1 MRFSPPSPED
11 GHNGSQC
18 PSPSLML
25 NSEMMDRT
33 TGDKSDPLL
42 IVVKRHPSL
51 LFHQQDVN
59 IVEDLRVDLPL
70 FQAAEIW
77 GDSRPEPLDLKQP
90 SGDSSLSGQINPK
103 ESTTP
108 NLTRDLISTYDTMI
122 VPKKHRRVSRGS
134 SQSSAISL
142 NAGCSL
148 NLTRSPRRIEFPGDA
163 NYMRTGGQLILG
175 SAATTSS
182 DSTNETDIDEPM
194 PRILPKF
201 SAKTALDWK
210 EAEESSAEDE
220 NEDVITKEELD
231 IWLRSQS
238 GRDSTFEIF
247 GVSFPP
253 STKAEFKPRNLPVEH
268 PFCVL
273 ESYTYNGMSLR
284 DGVKIELRDNAFMRE
299 NDSIGDRKRPH
310 NRFMKI
316 VDIIKDTRSQTVKLR
331 GWMFWRAQYLNG
343 VLEKKRNEVCWMMH
357 VDENDCRDMKIQSME
372 TVPVDNVIRCRNIRL
387 TNQPFPKLSFREDDF
402 VLDDSEDT
410 IRNERS
416 LVCRFMYICY
426 YVSAERRETND
437 WSERSLQR
445 LRLVDCDE
453 WVGPAGE
460 PCAAEDKQL
469 RRVWRGETIPG
480 GAFPPSRQSEA
491 QERSMKMVR
500 KKTIDLPGEI
510 SKQDLEITLR
520 SSTVRDHD
528 QPIQITGVATRSDWI
543 TAGSIENYT
552 TYNCTRPKRPA
563 EADLIKPFKWHRHD
577 QLPVQIERPP
587 HTVSMVAQL
596 KRKSSVVEAAPWE
609 SLPRFTEHHNQDTR
623 PINISNTHL
632 PAPKRQYTFGDS
644 FCGAGGMSRAAHQAG
659 LHIKYAFDCNK
670 NACNT
675 YAMNF
680 PKADLHCLWA
690 HEFVQQVTDC
700 KVDIAHFSPPCQFFS
715 PAHTIAGK
723 DDEMNTA
730 SLFAIGEILQKS
742 KPRVV
747 TLEQTSG
754 IVFRERHQGYL
765 NALIQIFT
773 SHGFSIRWRLLN
785 CADYGLPQ
793 MRLRTFMIAS

>member
-1 MRFSPPSPED
+1 MRLSPPSSED
-11 GHNGSQC
+11 GHDGSQC
-18 PSPSLML
+18 RSPSLMP

-33 TGDKSDPLL
+33 SGDESDPLL
-42 IVVKRHPSL
+42 TVVKRHSSL
-51 LFHQQDVN
+51 LVHHQDVN
-59 IVEDLRVDLPL
+59 IVDGPLVDLPL
-70 FQAAEIW
+70 FQTAEIW
-77 GDSRPEPLDLKQP
+77 EDSRHDPLDLQKP
-90 SGDSSLSGQINPK
+90 SGGPSLSGQSDPK

-108 NLTRDLISTYDTMI
+108 NLTHDLISTSDKMI
-122 VPKKHRRVSRGS
+122 VPKKYRTMSRGS
-134 SQSSAISL
+134 SQSSAINL

-148 NLTRSPRRIEFPGDA
+148 KSTRSPWRIESLRDA
-163 NYMRTGGQLILG
+163 NYMQTSGQMILG
-175 SAATTSS
+175 SSITTSS

-201 SAKTALDWK
+201 SAKTALDRN
-210 EAEESSAEDE
+210 EAEESSTEDE
-220 NEDVITKEELD
+220 NEDVITKQELD
-231 IWLRSQS
+231 IWLRSQA

-247 GVSFPP
+247 GVSFSP
-253 STKAEFKPRNLPVEH
+253 STKAKVKPRNLPVEH

-273 ESYTYNGMSLR
+273 ESYTYNGTSLR
-284 DGVKIELRDNAFMRE
+284 NGMKIELRDDAFMRE
-299 NDSIGDRKRPH
+299 NDSIEGRKRHH
-310 NRFMKI
+310 NRFMRI
-316 VDIIKDTRSQTVKLR
+316 VDIIKDTRSQTVNLR
-331 GWMFWRAQYLNG
+331 GWIFRRAQYLDG
-343 VLEKKRNEVCWMMH
+343 ILEKKRNEVCWVMH
-357 VDENDCRDMKIQSME
+357 VDENDCRDVKTQSIE
-372 TVPVDNVIRCRNIRL
+372 TVPVNNVIRCRNIRL
-387 TNQPFPKLSFREDDF
+387 TNQPFPKLSFREDDY

-426 YVSAERRETND
+426 YASAERRETND

-453 WVGPAGE
+453 WMGPTGE

-469 RRVWRGETIPG
+469 RRVWRDETIPG

-491 QERSMKMVR
+491 HERSMKMVR
-500 KKTIDLPGEI
+500 KKTLDLPGET
-510 SKQDLEITLR
+510 SKRDLEITLR

-528 QPIQITGVATRSDWI
+528 QPIQITGIATRSDWI
-543 TAGSIENYT
+543 DAGSTENYT
-552 TYNCTRPKRPA
+552 TYSCTRPKRPA
-563 EADLIKPFKWHRHD
+563 EADLTKPFKWHRHD
-577 QLPVQIERPP
+577 PLPVQIERPP

-609 SLPRFTEHHNQDTR
+609 SLPRFTEHHNQDAR
-623 PINISNTHL
+623 PINISNTRL
-632 PAPKRQYTFGDS
+632 PAPKRQYTFGDF
-644 FCGAGGMSRAAHQAG
+644 FCGAGGMSRGAHQAG

-690 HEFVQQVTDC
+690 HEFVQQDTDC

-730 SLFAIGEILQKS
+730 SLFAIGEILKKS

-747 TLEQTSG
+747 TLEQTFG
-754 IVFRERHQGYL
+754 IVLRERHQGYL